1 LTCPASNGGGASR
14 DNKFEG
20 SDKEGDSN
28 GDTVMEDLRSS
39 VDLRAALRLKRM
51 NGKLQPI
58 GEAANEAGEATAT
71 GEGGA
76 KRRKQAKGA
85 WH

>member
-1 LTCPASNGGGASR
+1 
-14 DNKFEG
+14 
-20 SDKEGDSN
+20 
-28 GDTVMEDLRSS
+28 MEDLRSS